1 MTERLY
7 FNKTAGNEMRDFFM
21 AFSIPSIVMGKR
33 RQICASLINRLVA
46 TFGHCEGT
54 VRDSPYTIPNVSDAA
69 QAEIKRESA
78 ESTRSFSFGQRVKLW
93 LITWAGY
100 LFIGA
105 IGATL
110 RYKAVLEPGCVADS
124 YGAGPP
130 AIWCFWHRAVIPA
143 TYRFRN
149 KGLAVMTSRSFDG
162 EYIARIIQKLGFRA
176 VRGSSSRGAV
186 GALIGM
192 RQQLEQGHGVV
203 FTIDGP
209 RGPRYVAKP
218 GPVLLAKKTGI
229 PISCFYVAV
238 KRAWILNSWDKMII
252 PKPFSQAVIY
262 GSGPMYVPANATDE
276 QMKGFHQQMQETLE
290 HCRLAAE
297 MILNPESRAAGEG
310 SL

>member
-1 MTERLY
+1 MGSIQQSGKPDFDYLDVHASPKLPANSLY
-7 FNKTAGNEMRDFFM
+7 NH
-21 AFSIPSIVMGKR
+21 S
-33 RQICASLINRLVA
+33 
-46 TFGHCEGT
+46 
-54 VRDSPYTIPNVSDAA
+54 VSDAA
-69 QAEIKRESA
+69 QAEFKRESA
-78 ESTRSFSFGQRVKLW
+78 ETKRSFSASERFKIW
-93 LITWAGY
+93 LISWAGF
-100 LFIGA
+100 LLIRA
-105 IGATL
+105 IGVTL
-110 RYKAVLEPGCVADS
+110 RYSVFLEPGCVADS

-149 KGLAVMTSRSFDG
+149 KELAVMTSRSFDG

-238 KRAWILNSWDKMII
+238 KRAWILNSWDRMII
-252 PKPFSQAVIY
+252 PKPFSQAAIY
-262 GSGPMYVPANATDE
+262 ASGPMYVRADATEE
-276 QMKGFHQQMQETLE
+276 QMTALHQQMQETLE
-290 HCRLAAE
+290 RCRLSAE
-297 MILNPESRAAGEG
+297 KQLATGN
-310 SL
+310 